1 MELELF
7 TTKCVFSNLSR
18 DTFLELLSESF
29 EMSEDYHVEDSTING
44 YTSKKV
50 KYWIFADLG
59 IDFAIYVDTDKEME
73 DFMKELK

>member
-1 MELELF
+1 MAFELF
-7 TTKCVFSNLSR
+7 TAKCVFSNLSR

-44 YTSKKV
+44 HTSKKV

-59 IDFAIYVDTDKEME
+59 IDFAIYADSYEEME